1 MQGILAALLNSLEIG
16 LLLFVIAVGL
26 NIVFGVLNVINFAHG
41 GLYMLG
47 AYFTY
52 ALVSYA
58 GLPFWPALVLAP
70 LAVALLSILLERI
83 VLQRVYG
90 RDVSDSL
97 LVTFALLLVIDD
109 AVQIVWGSGIHVVA
123 PPPSL
128 RGTVEVF
135 GITYP
140 LYSFFVM
147 GAALAAMLALWLF
160 FARTR
165 AGRIVRA
172 AAIDRRMAEGIG
184 INVPRVVTG
193 VFALGAWMAGAAGVV
208 AAPMRAIAPG
218 MGDRIIID
226 AFIVVVIG
234 GLGSFPGT
242 LLGALVLGA
251 IYGFGGR
258 YLPQVNLVLPYLGMA
273 LVLLLRP
280 RGLLA
285 RRAA

>member
-1 MQGILAALLNSLEIG
+1 MHGILAALLNSLEIG

-52 ALVSYA
+52 TVVAYL
-58 GLPFWPALVLAP
+58 GLPFWPALVFAP
-70 LAVALLSILLERI
+70 LAVAAVAVAIERI
-83 VLQRVYG
+83 VLRQVYG

-109 AVQIVWGSGIHVVA
+109 AVRVAWGSGIHVVQ

-128 RGTVEVF
+128 RGTTEIL

-140 LYSFFVM
+140 VYSFFVM
-147 GAALAAMLALWLF
+147 AAALVAMFALWMF
-160 FARTR
+160 FVRTR

-184 INVPRVVTG
+184 IDVPRVITG

-208 AAPMRAIAPG
+208 AAPIRAIAPG
-218 MGDRIIID
+218 MGDRVIID

-242 LLGALVLGA
+242 LLGALVLGL

-280 RGLLA
+280 RGLMGK
-285 RRAA
+285 AAS

>member
-52 ALVSYA
+52 SVVAYL

-70 LAVALLSILLERI
+70 LAVAVISIAIERI
-83 VLQRVYG
+83 VLRQVYG

-109 AVQIVWGSGIHVVA
+109 AVRVAWGSGIHVVA
-123 PPPSL
+123 PPPAL
-128 RGTVEVF
+128 RGTIEVL

-140 LYSFFVM
+140 IYSFFVM
-147 GAALAAMLALWLF
+147 GSALVAMLALWLF
-160 FARTR
+160 FVRTR

-184 INVPRVVTG
+184 IDVPRVITG

-208 AAPMRAIAPG
+208 AAPIRAIAPG
-218 MGDRIIID
+218 MGDRVIID

-242 LLGALVLGA
+242 LLGALVLGL

-280 RGLLA
+280 RGLMGK
-285 RRAA
+285 AAS

>member
-26 NIVFGVLNVINFAHG
+26 NIVFGVLNIINFAHG

-52 ALVSYA
+52 TVVAYL
-58 GLPFWPALVLAP
+58 GMPFWPALVLAP
-70 LAVALLSILLERI
+70 LAVAVVAIAIERV
-83 VLQRVYG
+83 VLRQVYG

-97 LVTFALLLVIDD
+97 LVTFALLLIIDD
-109 AVQIVWGSGIHVVA
+109 AVRVVWGSGIHVVA
-123 PPPSL
+123 PPPAL
-128 RGTVEVF
+128 RGTVEIL

-140 LYSFFVM
+140 VYSFFVM
-147 GAALAAMLALWLF
+147 GAAITAMLALWLF
-160 FARTR
+160 FVRTR
-165 AGRIVRA
+165 AGRVVRA

-184 INVPRVVTG
+184 IDVPRVITG

-208 AAPMRAIAPG
+208 AAPIRAIAPG

-258 YLPQVNLVLPYLGMA
+258 YLPQINLVLPYLGMA

-280 RGLLA
+280 RGLMG

>member
-1 MQGILAALLNSLEIG
+1 MQGVLAALLNSLEIG

-26 NIVFGVLNVINFAHG
+26 NVVFGVLNVINFAHG

-52 ALVSYA
+52 SFVAHA

-70 LAVALLSILLERI
+70 LAVAVIAVAIERV
-83 VLQRVYG
+83 VLRRVYG

-109 AVQIVWGSGIHVVA
+109 AVRVAWGSGIHVVQ
-123 PPPSL
+123 PPPLL
-128 RGTVEVF
+128 RGTVEVL
-135 GITYP
+135 GVTYP
-140 LYSFFVM
+140 VYGVFVM
-147 GAALAAMLALWLF
+147 GAAVVAMAALWVF
-160 FARTR
+160 FVRTR

-172 AAIDRRMAEGIG
+172 AAIDRRMAEAIG
-184 INVPRVVTG
+184 IDVPRVITG
-193 VFALGAWMAGAAGVV
+193 VFALGALMAGVAGVV
-208 AAPMRAIAPG
+208 AAPIRAIAPG

-258 YLPQVNLVLPYLGMA
+258 YLPQINLVLPYLGMA

-280 RGLLA
+280 RGLMG

>member
-52 ALVSYA
+52 TVVSRF

-70 LAVALLSILLERI
+70 LAVAAIAVVIERV
-83 VLQRVYG
+83 VLRRVYG

-109 AVQIVWGSGIHVVA
+109 AVRVFWGSGIHVVQ
-123 PPPSL
+123 PPPSM
-128 RGTVEVF
+128 RGTVEVL
-135 GITYP
+135 GVTYP
-140 LYSFFVM
+140 AYSFFVM
-147 GAALAAMLALWLF
+147 GAALVAMLALWLF
-160 FARTR
+160 FVRTR
-165 AGRIVRA
+165 AGRVVRA

-184 INVPRVVTG
+184 IDVPRVITG
-193 VFALGAWMAGAAGVV
+193 VFALGALMAGVAGVV
-208 AAPMRAIAPG
+208 AAPIRAIAPG

-234 GLGSFPGT
+234 GLRSFPGT

-258 YLPQVNLVLPYLGMA
+258 YLAQINLVLPYLGMA

-280 RGLLA
+280 RGLMG

>member
-52 ALVSYA
+52 AIVAYL

-70 LAVALLSILLERI
+70 LAVAAIAVLIERV
-83 VLQRVYG
+83 VLRQVYG

-109 AVQIVWGSGIHVVA
+109 TVRVVWGSGIHVVQ

-128 RGTVEVF
+128 RGTVEVL
-135 GITYP
+135 GVTYP
-140 LYSFFVM
+140 AYSFFVM
-147 GAALAAMLALWLF
+147 GAALVAMFSLWLF
-160 FARTR
+160 FVRTR

-172 AAIDRRMAEGIG
+172 AAVDRRMAEGIG
-184 INVPRVVTG
+184 IDVPRVITG

-218 MGDRIIID
+218 MGDRVIID

-258 YLPQVNLVLPYLGMA
+258 YLPQINLVLPYLGMA

-280 RGLLA
+280 RGLMG
-285 RRAA
+285 RSAA

>member
-52 ALVSYA
+52 TVVSRF

-70 LAVALLSILLERI
+70 LAVAAIAVVIERV
-83 VLQRVYG
+83 VLRRVYG

-109 AVQIVWGSGIHVVA
+109 TVRVVWGSGIHVVQ

-128 RGTVEVF
+128 RGTVEVL
-135 GITYP
+135 GVTYP
-140 LYSFFVM
+140 AYSFFVM
-147 GAALAAMLALWLF
+147 GAALVAMFSLWLF
-160 FARTR
+160 FVRTR

-172 AAIDRRMAEGIG
+172 AAVDRRMAEGIG
-184 INVPRVVTG
+184 IDVPRVITG

-218 MGDRIIID
+218 MGDRVIID

-258 YLPQVNLVLPYLGMA
+258 YLPQINLVLPYLGMA

-280 RGLLA
+280 RGLMG

>member
-52 ALVSYA
+52 AIVAYL
-58 GLPFWPALVLAP
+58 GLPFWPAFVLAP
-70 LAVALLSILLERI
+70 LAVAAIAVLIERV
-83 VLQRVYG
+83 VLRQVYG

-109 AVQIVWGSGIHVVA
+109 TVRVVWGSGIHVVR

-128 RGTVEVF
+128 RGTVEVL
-135 GITYP
+135 GVTYP
-140 LYSFFVM
+140 AYSFFVM
-147 GAALAAMLALWLF
+147 GAALVAMFSLWLF
-160 FARTR
+160 FVRTR

-172 AAIDRRMAEGIG
+172 AAVDRRMAEGIG
-184 INVPRVVTG
+184 IDVPRVITG

-218 MGDRIIID
+218 MGDRVIID

-258 YLPQVNLVLPYLGMA
+258 YLPQINLVLPYLGMA

-280 RGLLA
+280 RGLMG
-285 RRAA
+285 RSAA

>member
-52 ALVSYA
+52 SVVAYL
-58 GLPFWPALVLAP
+58 GLPFWPALALAP
-70 LAVALLSILLERI
+70 LAVAVIAVLIERV
-83 VLQRVYG
+83 VLRQVYG

-109 AVQIVWGSGIHVVA
+109 AVRVAWGSGIHVVA

-128 RGTVEVF
+128 RGTIDVL

-140 LYSFFVM
+140 VYSFFVM
-147 GAALAAMLALWLF
+147 GAALVAMFALWLF
-160 FARTR
+160 FVRTR

-184 INVPRVVTG
+184 IDVPRVITG
-193 VFALGAWMAGAAGVV
+193 VFALGAWMAGAAGVI
-208 AAPMRAIAPG
+208 AAPIRAIAPG
-218 MGDRIIID
+218 MGDRVIID

-242 LLGALVLGA
+242 LLGALVLGL

-280 RGLLA
+280 RGLMGKG
-285 RRAA
+285 AA

>member
-1 MQGILAALLNSLEIG
+1 MHGILAALLNSLEIG

-52 ALVSYA
+52 AVVAYL

-70 LAVALLSILLERI
+70 LAVTAIAVLIERV
-83 VLQRVYG
+83 VLRRVHG
-90 RDVSDSL
+90 RDVADSL

-109 AVQIVWGSGIHVVA
+109 AVRAVWGSGIHVVQ

-128 RGTVEVF
+128 RGTVEALGV
-135 GITYP
+135 TYP
-140 LYSFFVM
+140 AYSFFVM
-147 GAALAAMLALWLF
+147 GAALVAMSALWLF
-160 FARTR
+160 FVRTR

-172 AAIDRRMAEGIG
+172 AAIDRRMAEGVG
-184 INVPRVVTG
+184 IDVPRVITG

-218 MGDRIIID
+218 MGDRIVID

-258 YLPQVNLVLPYLGMA
+258 YLPEINLVLPYLGMA

-280 RGLLA
+280 RGLMG

>member
-1 MQGILAALLNSLEIG
+1 MQGVLAALLNSLEIG

-52 ALVSYA
+52 TVVAYL

-70 LAVALLSILLERI
+70 LAVAAIAVALERI
-83 VLQRVYG
+83 VLRQVYG

-109 AVQIVWGSGIHVVA
+109 AVRVAWGSGIHVVS

-128 RGTVEVF
+128 RGTVDVF

-140 LYSFFVM
+140 VYSFFVM
-147 GAALAAMLALWLF
+147 GAALVAMLALWLF
-160 FARTR
+160 FVRTR

-172 AAIDRRMAEGIG
+172 AAIDRRMAEGLG
-184 INVPRVVTG
+184 IDVPRVITG

-208 AAPMRAIAPG
+208 AAPIRAIAPG
-218 MGDRIIID
+218 MGDRVIID

-242 LLGALVLGA
+242 LLGALVLGLV
-251 IYGFGGR
+251 YGFGGR

-280 RGLLA
+280 RGLMGKG
-285 RRAA
+285 AA

>member
-52 ALVSYA
+52 AVVARL

-70 LAVALLSILLERI
+70 LAVAAIAVLIERV
-83 VLQRVYG
+83 VLRRVYG
-90 RDVSDSL
+90 RDISDSL

-109 AVQIVWGSGIHVVA
+109 AVRVVWGSGIHVVQ
-123 PPPSL
+123 PPPPL
-128 RGTVEVF
+128 RGTIEVL
-135 GITYP
+135 GVTYP
-140 LYSFFVM
+140 TYSFFVM
-147 GAALAAMLALWLF
+147 GAALVAMIALWLF
-160 FARTR
+160 FVRTR

-184 INVPRVVTG
+184 IDVPRVITG

-218 MGDRIIID
+218 MGDRVIID

-258 YLPQVNLVLPYLGMA
+258 YLPEINLVLPYLGMA

-280 RGLLA
+280 RGLMG

>member
-1 MQGILAALLNSLEIG
+1 MQGILAALLNSLETG

-52 ALVSYA
+52 SFVSRF
-58 GLPFWPALVLAP
+58 GLPFWPSLILAP
-70 LAVALLSILLERI
+70 LAVAVIAIVIERL

-109 AVQIVWGSGIHVVA
+109 AVRVAWGSGIHVVQ
-123 PPPSL
+123 PPSSL
-128 RGTVEVF
+128 RGTVEILGVV
-135 GITYP
+135 YP
-140 LYSFFVM
+140 VYGFFVM
-147 GAALAAMLALWLF
+147 AAALVALFALWLF
-160 FARTR
+160 FVRTR

-172 AAIDRRMAEGIG
+172 AAIDRRMAEAIG
-184 INVPRVVTG
+184 IDVPLVITG

-208 AAPMRAIAPG
+208 AAPIRAIAPG
-218 MGDRIIID
+218 MGDRIVID

-280 RGLLA
+280 RGLMG
-285 RRAA
+285 RGAA

>member
-1 MQGILAALLNSLEIG
+1 MQGVLAALLNSLEIG

-52 ALVSYA
+52 SFVAHA

-70 LAVALLSILLERI
+70 LAVAVIAVAIERV
-83 VLQRVYG
+83 VLRRVYG

-109 AVQIVWGSGIHVVA
+109 AVRVAWGSGIHVVQ
-123 PPPSL
+123 PPPLL
-128 RGTVEVF
+128 RGTVEVL
-135 GITYP
+135 GVTYP
-140 LYSFFVM
+140 VYGVFVM
-147 GAALAAMLALWLF
+147 GAAVVAMAALWVF
-160 FARTR
+160 FVRTR

-172 AAIDRRMAEGIG
+172 AAIDRRMAEAIG
-184 INVPRVVTG
+184 IDVPRVITG
-193 VFALGAWMAGAAGVV
+193 VFALGALMAGVAGVV
-208 AAPMRAIAPG
+208 AAPIRAIAPG

-280 RGLLA
+280 RGLMG

>member
-1 MQGILAALLNSLEIG
+1 MQGVLAALLNSLEIG

-52 ALVSYA
+52 SFVAHA

-70 LAVALLSILLERI
+70 LAVAVIAVAIERV
-83 VLQRVYG
+83 VLRRVYG

-109 AVQIVWGSGIHVVA
+109 AVRVAWGSGIHVVQ
-123 PPPSL
+123 PPPLL
-128 RGTVEVF
+128 RGTVEVL
-135 GITYP
+135 GVTYP
-140 LYSFFVM
+140 VYGVFVM
-147 GAALAAMLALWLF
+147 GAAAVAMAALWMF
-160 FARTR
+160 FVRTR

-172 AAIDRRMAEGIG
+172 AAIDRRMAEAIG
-184 INVPRVVTG
+184 IDVPRVITG
-193 VFALGAWMAGAAGVV
+193 VFALGALMAGVAGVV
-208 AAPMRAIAPG
+208 AAPIRAIAPG

-280 RGLLA
+280 RGLMG

>member
-52 ALVSYA
+52 TVVSRF

-70 LAVALLSILLERI
+70 LAVAAIAVVIERV
-83 VLQRVYG
+83 VLRQVYG

-109 AVQIVWGSGIHVVA
+109 TVRVVWGSGIHVVQ

-128 RGTVEVF
+128 RGTVEVL
-135 GITYP
+135 GVTYP
-140 LYSFFVM
+140 AYSFFVM
-147 GAALAAMLALWLF
+147 GAALVAMFSLWLF
-160 FARTR
+160 FVRTR

-172 AAIDRRMAEGIG
+172 AAVDRRMAEGIG
-184 INVPRVVTG
+184 IDVPRVITG

-218 MGDRIIID
+218 MGDRVIID

-258 YLPQVNLVLPYLGMA
+258 YLPQINLVLPYLGMA

-280 RGLLA
+280 RGLMG
-285 RRAA
+285 RSAA

>member
-1 MQGILAALLNSLEIG
+1 
-16 LLLFVIAVGL
+16 
-26 NIVFGVLNVINFAHG
+26 
-41 GLYMLG
+41 MLG

-52 ALVSYA
+52 SFVAHA

-70 LAVALLSILLERI
+70 LAVAVIAVAIERV
-83 VLQRVYG
+83 VLRRVYG

-109 AVQIVWGSGIHVVA
+109 AVRVAWGSGIHVVQ
-123 PPPSL
+123 PPPLL
-128 RGTVEVF
+128 RGTVEVL
-135 GITYP
+135 GVTYP
-140 LYSFFVM
+140 VYGVFVM
-147 GAALAAMLALWLF
+147 GAPAVAMAALWMF
-160 FARTR
+160 FVRAR

-172 AAIDRRMAEGIG
+172 AAVDRRMAEAIG
-184 INVPRVVTG
+184 IDVPRVITG
-193 VFALGAWMAGAAGVV
+193 VFALGALMAGVAGVV
-208 AAPMRAIAPG
+208 AAPIRAIAPG

-280 RGLLA
+280 RGLMG

>member
-1 MQGILAALLNSLEIG
+1 MQGVLAALLNSLEIG

-52 ALVSYA
+52 SFVAHA

-70 LAVALLSILLERI
+70 LAVAVIAVAIERV
-83 VLQRVYG
+83 VLRRVYG

-109 AVQIVWGSGIHVVA
+109 AVRVAWGSGIHVVQ
-123 PPPSL
+123 PPPLL
-128 RGTVEVF
+128 RGTVEVL
-135 GITYP
+135 GVTYP
-140 LYSFFVM
+140 VYGVFVM
-147 GAALAAMLALWLF
+147 GAAAVAMAALWMF
-160 FARTR
+160 FVRTR

-172 AAIDRRMAEGIG
+172 AAVDRRMAEAIG
-184 INVPRVVTG
+184 IDVPRVITG
-193 VFALGAWMAGAAGVV
+193 VFALGALMAGVAGVV
-208 AAPMRAIAPG
+208 AAPIRAIAPG

-280 RGLLA
+280 RGLMG